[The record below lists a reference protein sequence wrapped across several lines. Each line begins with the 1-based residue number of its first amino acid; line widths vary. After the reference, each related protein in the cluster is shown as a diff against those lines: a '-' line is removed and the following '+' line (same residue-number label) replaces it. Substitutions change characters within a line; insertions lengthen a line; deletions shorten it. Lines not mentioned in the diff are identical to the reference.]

1 MMLDRMEGNAELKT
15 SVHQMLAS
23 RRLTHSVL
31 LVGEE
36 GLGAGFAARCI
47 AADYLYPAGGAPAE
61 ALLRGECCRAV
72 GKAGKRDSGQ
82 IETGIVREAISV
94 EGTYARLYNTG
105 WWNEETQNYY
115 AYKLEN
121 ENLKEGGCNVF
132 PLWFG
137 IVDKPERI
145 NRLLAILSEKETN
158 VESMSYYPK
167 IFYKYGRQDMGYH
180 YLKEL
185 YANERRD
192 YPEVASGVIEGIV
205 CGLAGVDADVTANR
219 ITTLP
224 RFTDATRWISI
235 ENIPV
240 FSGKI
245 SILHQ
250 SAGSSTFA
258 NKSGKELIWR
268 AMFPGNVAMISGMD
282 AKHTNDELGNS
293 FSYLDI
299 VCKPGETKTAEACKY
314 KLEEDEKF
322 D

>member
-1 MMLDRMEGNAELKT
+1 MEKASQDKREKNTNYQPEMHVRNAN
-15 SVHQMLAS
+15 S
-23 RRLTHSVL
+23 REIFKNNRLTSQ
-31 LVGEE
+31 
-36 GLGAGFAARCI
+36 F
-47 AADYLYPAGGAPAE
+47 
-61 ALLRGECCRAV
+61 LR
-72 GKAGKRDSGQ
+72 
-82 IETGIVREAISV
+82 
-94 EGTYARLYNTG
+94 
-105 WWNEETQNYY
+105 NYT
-115 AYKLEN
+115 N
-121 ENLKEGGCNVF
+121 I
-132 PLWFG
+132 P
-137 IVDKPERI
+137 
-145 NRLLAILSEKETN
+145 LLAN
-158 VESMSYYPK
+158 VM
-167 IFYKYGRQDMGYH
+167 
-180 YLKEL
+180 
-185 YANERRD
+185 
-192 YPEVASGVIEGIV
+192 PEDIED
-205 CGLAGVDADVTANR
+205 VDADVTANR

>member
-1 MMLDRMEGNAELKT
+1 M
-15 SVHQMLAS
+15 
-23 RRLTHSVL
+23 
-31 LVGEE
+31 
-36 GLGAGFAARCI
+36 CI
-47 AADYLYPAGGAPAE
+47 
-61 ALLRGECCRAV
+61 
-72 GKAGKRDSGQ
+72 RDS
-82 IETGIVREAISV
+82 
-94 EGTYARLYNTG
+94 LYNTG

-224 RFTDATRWISI
+224 RFTDATRWVSI

>member
-1 MMLDRMEGNAELKT
+1 MKT
-15 SVHQMLAS
+15 
-23 RRLTHSVL
+23 
-31 LVGEE
+31 
-36 GLGAGFAARCI
+36 
-47 AADYLYPAGGAPAE
+47 
-61 ALLRGECCRAV
+61 
-72 GKAGKRDSGQ
+72 
-82 IETGIVREAISV
+82 
-94 EGTYARLYNTG
+94 
-105 WWNEETQNYY
+105 
-115 AYKLEN
+115 
-121 ENLKEGGCNVF
+121 LKEGGCNVF

>member
-1 MMLDRMEGNAELKT
+1 
-15 SVHQMLAS
+15 
-23 RRLTHSVL
+23 
-31 LVGEE
+31 
-36 GLGAGFAARCI
+36 
-47 AADYLYPAGGAPAE
+47 
-61 ALLRGECCRAV
+61 
-72 GKAGKRDSGQ
+72 
-82 IETGIVREAISV
+82 
-94 EGTYARLYNTG
+94 
-105 WWNEETQNYY
+105 
-115 AYKLEN
+115 
-121 ENLKEGGCNVF
+121 
-132 PLWFG
+132 
-137 IVDKPERI
+137 
-145 NRLLAILSEKETN
+145 
-158 VESMSYYPK
+158 
-167 IFYKYGRQDMGYH
+167 MGYH

-282 AKHTNDELGNS
+282 AKHTNDELGKII
-293 FSYLDI
+293 L
-299 VCKPGETKTAEACKY
+299 
-314 KLEEDEKF
+314 
-322 D
+322 

>member
-1 MMLDRMEGNAELKT
+1 MQGLGQSLNGGVVLVALFADQH
-15 SVHQMLAS
+15 VHIGGVGGFQS
-23 RRLTHSVL
+23 QSVL
-31 LVGEE
+31 NGVQASTQRIVGVDNGEIHLAGDAGDGGGFHLGE
-36 GLGAGFAARCI
+36 GQVLGI
-47 AADYLYPAGGAPAE
+47 LHDVLGG
-61 ALLRGECCRAV
+61 RGEIGV
-72 GKAGKRDSGQ
+72 VSQLD
-82 IETGIVREAISV
+82 ETLSFQQQ
-94 EGTYARLYNTG
+94 EGTAFVG
-105 WWNEETQNYY
+105 
-115 AYKLEN
+115 
-121 ENLKEGGCNVF
+121 
-132 PLWFG
+132 
-137 IVDKPERI
+137 
-145 NRLLAILSEKETN
+145 
-158 VESMSYYPK
+158 
-167 IFYKYGRQDMGYH
+167 
-180 YLKEL
+180 
-185 YANERRD
+185 
-192 YPEVASGVIEGIV
+192 GVIGDGHGCAVRQIV
-205 CGLAGVDADVTANR
+205 QRVGLAGVDADVTANR

>member
-1 MMLDRMEGNAELKT
+1 MWT
-15 SVHQMLAS
+15 
-23 RRLTHSVL
+23 
-31 LVGEE
+31 
-36 GLGAGFAARCI
+36 C
-47 AADYLYPAGGAPAE
+47 GG
-61 ALLRGECCRAV
+61 RGEV
-72 GKAGKRDSGQ
+72 GVVSQLD
-82 IETGIVREAISV
+82 ETLSFQQQ
-94 EGTYARLYNTG
+94 EGTAFV
-105 WWNEETQNYY
+105 
-115 AYKLEN
+115 
-121 ENLKEGGCNVF
+121 GGIIGDGHGCAV
-132 PLWFG
+132 
-137 IVDKPERI
+137 
-145 NRLLAILSEKETN
+145 
-158 VESMSYYPK
+158 
-167 IFYKYGRQDMGYH
+167 RQVVQ
-180 YLKEL
+180 
-185 YANERRD
+185 R
-192 YPEVASGVIEGIV
+192 V
-205 CGLAGVDADVTANR
+205 GLAGVDADVTANR

-224 RFTDATRWISI
+224 RFTDATRWVSI

>member
-1 MMLDRMEGNAELKT
+1 MQGLGQSLDGGVVLVALFADQH
-15 SVHQMLAS
+15 VHIGGVGGFQS
-23 RRLTHSVL
+23 QSVL
-31 LVGEE
+31 NGVQASTQRIVGVDNGEIHLAGDAGDGGGFHLGE
-36 GLGAGFAARCI
+36 GQILGI
-47 AADYLYPAGGAPAE
+47 LHDVLGG
-61 ALLRGECCRAV
+61 RGEIGV
-72 GKAGKRDSGQ
+72 VSQLD
-82 IETGIVREAISV
+82 ETLSFQQQ
-94 EGTYARLYNTG
+94 EGTAFVG
-105 WWNEETQNYY
+105 
-115 AYKLEN
+115 
-121 ENLKEGGCNVF
+121 
-132 PLWFG
+132 
-137 IVDKPERI
+137 
-145 NRLLAILSEKETN
+145 
-158 VESMSYYPK
+158 
-167 IFYKYGRQDMGYH
+167 
-180 YLKEL
+180 
-185 YANERRD
+185 
-192 YPEVASGVIEGIV
+192 GVIGDGHGCTVRQAVQRI
-205 CGLAGVDADVTANR
+205 GLAGVDADVTANR

-250 SAGSSTFA
+250 SAGCSTFA
-258 NKSGKELIWR
+258 NKSGKESIWR

>member
-1 MMLDRMEGNAELKT
+1 MSGGSGGIGSFHGQGIGHLQAAEDGVVAVDDGDVHVRQGTYQLGGFDLFDAEL
-15 SVHQMLAS
+15 LGI
-23 RRLTHSVL
+23 VL
-31 LVGEE
+31 DVAHG
-36 GLGAGFAARCI
+36 GGQAR
-47 AADYLYPAGGAPAE
+47 AVLERDE
-61 ALLRGECCRAV
+61 ALVLHEQKGTTFV
-72 GKAGKRDSGQ
+72 G
-82 IETGIVREAISV
+82 
-94 EGTYARLYNTG
+94 
-105 WWNEETQNYY
+105 
-115 AYKLEN
+115 
-121 ENLKEGGCNVF
+121 
-132 PLWFG
+132 
-137 IVDKPERI
+137 
-145 NRLLAILSEKETN
+145 
-158 VESMSYYPK
+158 
-167 IFYKYGRQDMGYH
+167 
-180 YLKEL
+180 
-185 YANERRD
+185 
-192 YPEVASGVIEGIV
+192 GVIGHGHDGSLLEV
-205 CGLAGVDADVTANR
+205 LQALALAGVDADVTANR

>member
-1 MMLDRMEGNAELKT
+1 M
-15 SVHQMLAS
+15 
-23 RRLTHSVL
+23 
-31 LVGEE
+31 
-36 GLGAGFAARCI
+36 
-47 AADYLYPAGGAPAE
+47 
-61 ALLRGECCRAV
+61 
-72 GKAGKRDSGQ
+72 
-82 IETGIVREAISV
+82 
-94 EGTYARLYNTG
+94 
-105 WWNEETQNYY
+105 
-115 AYKLEN
+115 
-121 ENLKEGGCNVF
+121 
-132 PLWFG
+132 
-137 IVDKPERI
+137 
-145 NRLLAILSEKETN
+145 SEK
-158 VESMSYYPK
+158 
-167 IFYKYGRQDMGYH
+167 
-180 YLKEL
+180 
-185 YANERRD
+185 
-192 YPEVASGVIEGIV
+192 
-205 CGLAGVDADVTANR
+205 
-219 ITTLP
+219 
-224 RFTDATRWISI
+224 ISLDSS